1 MTVYYRSMRARSLVL
16 FIHITMLAFLLVI
29 NRLSSGVT
37 DEIKKT
43 LSIQMMLLTCLNP
56 LFFFFHNRLPS
67 AAFHSG
73 QVLHMCVYNHV
84 YRFVNHSSWNFF
96 LFYESPIIK
105 GLIFCRQSR
114 QLDQSSIFV

>member
-16 FIHITMLAFLLVI
+16 FTHITMLAFLLVI

-56 LFFFFHNRLPS
+56 LFFFFIIDYPRLPLT
-67 AAFHSG
+67 ADTYYIY
-73 QVLHMCVYNHV
+73 VYTLM
-84 YRFVNHSSWNFF
+84 SIAS
-96 LFYESPIIK
+96 LIILL
-105 GLIFCRQSR
+105 GIFSYSMRC
-114 QLDQSSIFV
+114 L